1 MISVISE
8 GGSEASA
15 AFQEDSRKQQLKW
28 TPAYLGKDCRT
39 WTSTKINCDKCPLSR
54 ECVMSQL
61 RIRDWS
67 EALNIPMLKYWL
79 IFL

>member
-54 ECVMSQL
+54 ERVMS
-61 RIRDWS
+61 
-67 EALNIPMLKYWL
+67 
-79 IFL
+79 